1 MGAAI
6 VYAPARAGL
15 AVTVLE
21 TDPAAQARAAAL
33 QARFVCRTGYDDL
46 PKDDLAIKAAFE
58 DMDVKRQIFARLQAA
73 LPKDCILATNASYFD
88 VNRLAEGKLS
98 QTVP

>member
-21 TDPAAQARAAAL
+21 TDPAAQAR
-33 QARFVCRTGYDDL
+33 FVWRTGYDDL

-73 LPKDCILATNASYFD
+73 LPKDCILATNASYLD